1 MTKADLQ
8 NLINKLKR
16 ENEIPWIEVKVNLSD
31 LNQIG
36 KTVSALANSAS
47 WKNQEYGYFIFG
59 LKNETWEVVGS
70 STKLENIKKGNEDGN
85 LWLKKNGFSY
95 KSDFEEYEFEI
106 KGNRI
111 YVIKIKNCEN
121 SPLYFLGTEE
131 SKSTAYIR
139 EAQNNDLLQN
149 FPDRLKYIC
158 SKKLN
163 YDWSAQ
169 ICEGATID
177 DLDEEALEMARN
189 GYLEKQKKLKN
200 QSQIDIVAKIDLKK
214 EPKKF
219 LKYAKMLT
227 KEGELSN
234 SCMLLLGKDKTV
246 VECGFAGEI
255 GYVEKTFGVKEV
267 YTVPFQKAI
276 IKVVNKISIKN
287 IELPIKLLG
296 EYTGN
301 NKLLPNYTP
310 DLLREFVAN
319 CVAHQDYS
327 KRSRIKVI
335 ETIHKSIELINEG
348 VSLYSKQE
356 LEKFQIG
363 NDIPDKYRNGALVNA
378 MIEIGLMEAK
388 GTGYNKLFQ
397 YNTKEVYLP
406 LPKINWENTNQF
418 EVKLYGAPLDKNFA
432 NILSQKTDLEPEVI
446 LVLDQVQKGFK
457 MDKKIFNNL
466 KRQGFVEGT
475 PTKGILAL
483 NLEIMVSGVKAISK
497 NNKRKEFDEE
507 QCIKKIFSF
516 IEACNKNSI
525 QVKTSDIFD
534 HIENDLTIREETEKK
549 FNYLNNHI
557 IKKMRNHP
565 KYKIYSTKNGKSSS
579 WLCII

>member
-1 MTKADLQ
+1 MTEIELE
-8 NLINKLKR
+8 NKLQ
-16 ENEIPWIEVKVNLSD
+16 ELLSLYD
-31 LNQIG
+31 ETELVEFKEAKNDFNFDDIG
-36 KTVSALANSAS
+36 KYFSALSNEAN
-47 WKNQEYGYFIFG
+47 
-59 LKNETWEVVGS
+59 LKNAQCSWLVFGVNKNHKIVG
-70 STKLENIKKGNEDGN
+70 TNYRKD
-85 LWLKKNGFSY
+85 LKKLHNL
-95 KSDFEEYEFEI
+95 KSEI
-106 KGNRI
+106 ANHTANITFIEI
-111 YVIKIKNCEN
+111 YPLQTDQGRVILFQI
-121 SPLYFLGTEE
+121 PP
-131 SKSTAYIR
+131 AP
-139 EAQNNDLLQN
+139 QN
-149 FPDRLKYIC
+149 FPVPYQNHYYARNDE
-158 SKKLN
+158 KLTGLSLEKIQRIRSQNQN

-169 ICEGATID
+169 ICEGATVD

-200 QSQIDIVAKIDLKK
+200 QSQIYIVAKIDLKK

-234 SCMLLLGKDKTV
+234 SCMLLLGKDKNV
-246 VECGFAGEI
+246 VECDFAGEI

-348 VSLYSKQE
+348 ASLYSKQE